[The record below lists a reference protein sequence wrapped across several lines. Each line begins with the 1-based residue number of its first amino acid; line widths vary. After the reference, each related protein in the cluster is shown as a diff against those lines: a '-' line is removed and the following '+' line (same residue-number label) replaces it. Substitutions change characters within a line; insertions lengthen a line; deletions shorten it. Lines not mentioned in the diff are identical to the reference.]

1 MKNLIAQMKESKRGN
16 KNEEFLQIIN
26 KIIETEKRG

>member
-1 MKNLIAQMKESKRGN
+1 MKNLIAQIKEMKRGN

-26 KIIETEKRG
+26 KIIETVKRG